1 MRSLYDGIQR
11 FLDDVD
17 PVILSR
23 GQDYYRQGYV
33 ESIDYDNGLVTAEVS
48 GSEVE
53 PYLVEINFDEYG
65 EVEAWECD
73 CPYDWGP
80 VCKHV
85 VAALLAVQAE
95 PLEERYKGKV
105 QRKSPSGTLWS
116 RQNMIFRTSN
126 GYS

>member
-33 ESIDYDNGLVTAEVS
+33 ESVDYDNGLVTAEVS

-53 PYLVEINFDEYG
+53 PYLVEVIFDEYG

-73 CPYDWGP
+73 CPYEWGP

-95 PLEERYKGKV
+95 QPEERC
-105 QRKSPSGTLWS
+105 QE
-116 RQNMIFRTSN
+116 N
-126 GYS
+126 GVEEISIPDLVEQAE